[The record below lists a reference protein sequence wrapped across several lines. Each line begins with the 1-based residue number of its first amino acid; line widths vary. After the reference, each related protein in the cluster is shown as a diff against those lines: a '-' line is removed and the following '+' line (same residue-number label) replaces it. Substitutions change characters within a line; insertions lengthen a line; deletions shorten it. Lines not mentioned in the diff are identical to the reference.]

1 MITQRIDNIT
11 ALKEPWK
18 RMDPPAPQSVK
29 IELTARCD
37 FQCFFCATKDRLRGK
52 GDIDWDFYCRV
63 LLEMREAGV
72 EEIGLFYLGESFL
85 YPRLEEAVRFAKEEA
100 GFPYVFLTTNGR
112 RATPEAV
119 KAVMD
124 AGLDS
129 LKFSFNAMDE
139 RDFAAVTGVRP
150 REWQTVIDHIRQAK
164 RIRDE
169 GSYKCGIYA
178 SSIERKGEDVKKMEE
193 AVDLIRVF
201 LPLLSPA
208 WTVWFWQFSGG
219 LWSVIWLFWAVCFV
233 RILVSPRPDGRPA

>member
-1 MITQRIDNIT
+1 
-11 ALKEPWK
+11 
-18 RMDPPAPQSVK
+18 
-29 IELTARCD
+29 
-37 FQCFFCATKDRLRGK
+37 
-52 GDIDWDFYCRV
+52 
-63 LLEMREAGV
+63 
-72 EEIGLFYLGESFL
+72 
-85 YPRLEEAVRFAKEEA
+85 
-100 GFPYVFLTTNGR
+100 
-112 RATPEAV
+112 
-119 KAVMD
+119 MD